1 MLSGSINIARLDCS
15 GMRGASAWTAG
26 AAGVAVGLGL
36 APVVPP
42 AVGLV
47 ASTLVAVVA
56 MRFVDDRPRYEL
68 AGTVYLFGFGLGIV
82 ATEPGGGYGQT
93 TLVALFVFGILS
105 AALVLVDAAI
115 DRGVDRAFET
125 LDSRFG
131 GENTDEQKLEAAL
144 SAGAGTVKVVRTVLR
159 VSRNL
164 LRYVLF
170 AVLGLVGIVLNTA
183 GVQVSVPLVVID
195 HRLDVVMMVVVGT
208 VITVFHACDF
218 VAGVLYTARTSVDE
232 GRELTDQMRDS
243 AATRRG
249 DRQAPAGSGETGS
262 DSPGKQDTAT
272 NRSAD
277 NTGAITDD
285 SRE

>member
-1 MLSGSINIARLDCS
+1 M
-15 GMRGASAWTAG
+15 
-26 AAGVAVGLGL
+26 AVGLGL

-47 ASTLVAVVA
+47 AGTLVAVVA
-56 MRFVDDRPRYEL
+56 MRFVDGRPRYEL
-68 AGTVYLFGFGLGIV
+68 AGTVYLFAFGLGIV

-93 TLVALFVFGILS
+93 TLVALFGFGVLS
-105 AALVLVDAAI
+105 AALMLVDAAI

-125 LDSRFG
+125 LDSKLG
-131 GENTDEQKLEAAL
+131 DENTDERKLEAAL
-144 SAGAGTVKVVRTVLR
+144 SAGAGTVEIVLTVLR

-170 AVLGLVGIVLNTA
+170 AVVGLVGIVLNTA
-183 GVQVSVPLVVID
+183 GVQVSVPLVVLD
-195 HRLDVVMMVVVGT
+195 HRLDVVMVVVVGT
-208 VITVFHACDF
+208 VSTVFHACGF
-218 VAGVLYTARTSVDE
+218 AAGLLHTARTSVDE

-249 DRQAPAGSGETGS
+249 DGQTSARPGETGS
-262 DSPGKQDTAT
+262 ESPREQDAAT
-272 NRSAD
+272 DTSA
-277 NTGAITDD
+277 GAVTDE